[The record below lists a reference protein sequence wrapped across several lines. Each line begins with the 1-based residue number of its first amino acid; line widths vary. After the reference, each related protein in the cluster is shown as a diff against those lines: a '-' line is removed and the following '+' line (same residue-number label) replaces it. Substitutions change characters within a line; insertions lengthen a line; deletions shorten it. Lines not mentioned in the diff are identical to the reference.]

1 MNYEL
6 LSKLAMQDSER
17 LKSENLILIKKNVIL
32 EQEIKNLKEFNAIIE
47 KENKMYKERLKQ
59 LKNENSDLVLEKNLL
74 LKEIAKLEK
83 ETARLSKK
91 ILVENERKKVLDTQ
105 ITKTSL
111 EKKEQALKEKE
122 TPIRNRTTSVEFYS

>member
-47 KENKMYKERLKQ
+47 KESKMYKERLKQ
-59 LKNENSDLVLEKNLL
+59 LKNENSDLVVEKNLL
-74 LKEIAKLEK
+74 LKEISKLEK
-83 ETARLSKK
+83 ETARLTKK
-91 ILVENERKKVLDTQ
+91 LLVENERKKILDKQ

-111 EKKEQALKEKE
+111 EKKEQELKEKE